1 MTSVVANGV
10 TKGTESAAGP
20 TSDFAALVG
29 IDWADQAHE
38 IALRARDG
46 ATVERLTL
54 RHAAEDI
61 QAWLASLATRFGG
74 APIAIAMETSR
85 GPLVH
90 ALLES
95 PIVRL
100 YPVNPRSMHRFRETF
115 SPNGAK
121 ADAPDAQLLLELL
134 VKHRDKLTEWRP
146 ASPLL
151 RELERLVEFRR
162 KMVED
167 RTSLAQRLQAV
178 LKEYYPDALEVV
190 GTDVTSEM
198 ACDFLDKWPTLAHL
212 QRARRTTIDAFYTQH
227 NCRSA
232 TRRRAYLD
240 RIAAAQPLT
249 TDPAIIESSALL
261 VTVLTAQLRALGRG
275 ITRFDDAIAEKFAA
289 LDDAPIFASLPG
301 AGPALAPRLLV
312 AFGED
317 RDRFT
322 SAADVAALV
331 GIAPITIRSGN
342 AHLVRRRWATD
353 KFQMQSLHE
362 FARCSIGHCDWARD
376 YYHRQRSRGK
386 SHHTAV
392 RALAFKWIRIIW
404 RCWQDRTVYDDAR
417 YIRALASR
425 SAAHRSATA
434 A

>member
-10 TKGTESAAGP
+10 TRGTESAAGP

-227 NCRSA
+227 NCRV
-232 TRRRAYLD
+232 
-240 RIAAAQPLT
+240 
-249 TDPAIIESSALL
+249 ALR
-261 VTVLTAQLRALGRG
+261 QL
-275 ITRFDDAIAEKFAA
+275 
-289 LDDAPIFASLPG
+289 
-301 AGPALAPRLLV
+301 
-312 AFGED
+312 
-317 RDRFT
+317 
-322 SAADVAALV
+322 
-331 GIAPITIRSGN
+331 
-342 AHLVRRRWATD
+342 
-353 KFQMQSLHE
+353 
-362 FARCSIGHCDWARD
+362 
-376 YYHRQRSRGK
+376 
-386 SHHTAV
+386 
-392 RALAFKWIRIIW
+392 
-404 RCWQDRTVYDDAR
+404 CWV
-417 YIRALASR
+417 
-425 SAAHRSATA
+425 
-434 A
+434 

>member
-1 MTSVVANGV
+1 MTR
-10 TKGTESAAGP
+10 GTESAAVP
-20 TSDFAALVG
+20 TPDVAAFVG

-38 IALRARDG
+38 IALLARDS
-46 ATVERLTL
+46 ATVERQTV
-54 RHAAEDI
+54 RHAPEEI
-61 QAWLASLATRFGG
+61 HAWLASLETRFGG

-95 PIVRL
+95 SIVRL

-134 VKHRDKLTEWRP
+134 VKHRDKLTPWCP
-146 ASPLL
+146 PSPPL

-167 RTSLAQRLQAV
+167 RTSLAQRLQAL
-178 LKEYYPDALEVV
+178 LKEYYPVALEVV
-190 GTDVTSEM
+190 GTDVTSVM

-212 QRARRTTIDAFYTQH
+212 QRARRTTIDHFYTQH

-240 RIAAAQPLT
+240 CIAAAQPLT
-249 TDPAIIESSALL
+249 TDAAIIESSALL

-275 ITRFDDAIAEKFAA
+275 IAQFDDVIAEQFAA

-317 RDRFT
+317 RERFT
-322 SAADVAALV
+322 SAQDVAALV
-331 GIAPITIRSGN
+331 GIAPVTIRSGT

-362 FARCSIGHCDWARD
+362 FARCSIGQCDWARD
-376 YYHRQRSRGK
+376 YYYRQRSRGK

-404 RCWQDRTVYDDAR
+404 RCWHDRTVYDDAR
-417 YIRALASR
+417 YNRALALR
-425 SAAHRSATA
+425 GAAHRTTA